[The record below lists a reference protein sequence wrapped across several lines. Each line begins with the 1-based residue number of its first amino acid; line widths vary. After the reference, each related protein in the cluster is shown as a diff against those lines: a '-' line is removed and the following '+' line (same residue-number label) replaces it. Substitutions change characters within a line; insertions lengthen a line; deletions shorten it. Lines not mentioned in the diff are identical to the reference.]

1 MSLRVAQIIYTSF
14 AEVGYKFLVSQQL
27 PSHLEQIFLQHIV
40 QQYWDVYNPPAANY
54 RAAYLHQ
61 ISFHQALFGW
71 LYNDGAD
78 DVGRAHTPYFISY
91 YLGEEITQ
99 TQLNSILSCLE
110 AGPLE
115 FIERAHP
122 PLTLERLTI
131 PDGCCYQP
139 ARPGVNIPS
148 RIQQQSH
155 RQLWHQQLLQLFIP
169 LEATAREGLD
179 QQSVLLP
186 SSSSVLTFTPQK
198 PREAEKIEQILQDFA
213 ANPLEIQGAALVI
226 SSPEEELMAVPFGL
240 DEKSALM
247 LSQPLLALARSPQD
261 ESNGPRIEQ
270 IAAHSQAGHLILACL
285 NRDVFLLVKAGK
297 ALTGLLAMEINRTVK
312 ILQEHLLLLD

>member
-14 AEVGYKFLVSQQL
+14 VEVGYKFLVSQQL
-27 PSHLEQIFLQHIV
+27 PSHLEQLFLQNIV
-40 QQYWDVYNPPAANY
+40 RQYWDAYNPPAANY
-54 RAAYLHQ
+54 RAVYLHQ
-61 ISFHQALFGW
+61 ISPHQTLFGW
-71 LYNDGAD
+71 LYNDGTD
-78 DVGRAHTPYFISY
+78 DAGRDHTPYFISY

-99 TQLNSILSCLE
+99 RQLNSILTCLE

-122 PLTLERLTI
+122 PLNLERLTI
-131 PDGCCYQP
+131 PDGCCYEP
-139 ARPGVNIPS
+139 ARPGVNIPR

-169 LEATAREGLD
+169 LAATAKEELAN
-179 QQSVLLP
+179 QSVPL
-186 SSSSVLTFTPQK
+186 SSPAPVLALTPQK
-198 PREAEKIEQILQDFA
+198 PRESEKVKQILQDLMSH
-213 ANPLEIQGAALVI
+213 PLEIQDAALVI
-226 SSPEEELMAVPFGL
+226 ISPEGKLMAVTLGW

-247 LSQPLLALARSPQD
+247 LSAPLLALAQSPQD
-261 ESNGPRIEQ
+261 ELNGARIEQ
-270 IAAHSQAGHLILACL
+270 IAAHSQAGEIILACL

-297 ALTGLLAMEINRTVK
+297 ALTGLLEREINRTVK